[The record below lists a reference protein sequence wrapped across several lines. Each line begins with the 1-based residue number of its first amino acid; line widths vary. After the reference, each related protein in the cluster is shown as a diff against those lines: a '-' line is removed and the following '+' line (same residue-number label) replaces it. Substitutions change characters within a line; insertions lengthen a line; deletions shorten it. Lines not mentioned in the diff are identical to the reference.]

1 MFALHDAT
9 VKLLVSDLSAWEVL
23 FARSLVVL
31 PLCFLLRQRPRAR
44 AATPWPVR
52 RLLLLN
58 AVIYAL
64 AWVAYYSAAR
74 HLQLAELETVYFASP
89 LIATA
94 LAVAAARSESRALFT
109 LGGAWRRLR
118 RCRLSVRSR

>member
-1 MFALHDAT
+1 MFALHDAA

-31 PLCFLLRQRPRAR
+31 PLCLFLRQRPRAR
-44 AATPWPVR
+44 AATSWPVR

-58 AVIYAL
+58 AIIYAL

-74 HLQLAELETVYFASP
+74 DLQLAELETVYFASP

-94 LAVAAARSESRALFT
+94 LAVVLLKE
-109 LGGAWRRLR
+109 
-118 RCRLSVRSR
+118 